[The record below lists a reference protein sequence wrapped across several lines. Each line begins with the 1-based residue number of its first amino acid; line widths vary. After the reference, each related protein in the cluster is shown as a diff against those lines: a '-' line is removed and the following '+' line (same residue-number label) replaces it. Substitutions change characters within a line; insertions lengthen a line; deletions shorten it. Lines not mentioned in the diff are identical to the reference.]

1 MTSSI
6 SQFRR
11 CGLATILIVALVLP
25 AQPAPAIAP
34 AVPIIVKFL
43 VEWAAGYVLS
53 EFVAKLQGQDGGT
66 LKRRLDELSA
76 SREALNGQLQNLR
89 TEQQQLNREVTLLA
103 AKDAAKSA
111 GYEALLA
118 NAAYCSQA
126 GSRRLALYD
135 ALDRLVLPAR
145 RGDAAAQRELYELL
159 RAEGGSSGSELR
171 WATCITGQVQDLRAA
186 LTEVQRAGRDL
197 VVIVDDHTKRLDYI
211 EQYLERA
218 EKERILEQEGRG
230 RKAPAVI
237 LMHEKSLAGWD
248 VARSVTDILTP
259 ATSEAGLKVLQYS
272 GTILADDVIVSLSFW
287 CAPNRQIHEC
297 ALRLHGPG
305 GDLTANAFGP
315 DQKVALQNLP
325 SQLSPEAVRRF
336 ATDLAGRRSVAR

>member
-66 LKRRLDELSA
+66 LKQRLDELSA
-76 SREALNGQLQNLR
+76 SRTALNGELQALR
-89 TEQQQLNREVTLLA
+89 SEQQQLNREVTLLA
-103 AKDAAKSA
+103 AKDAARSA

-118 NAAYCSQA
+118 SAAYCSQA

-135 ALDRLVLPAR
+135 AIDRLALPAH
-145 RGDAAAQRELYELL
+145 RGDASAQRELYGLL
-159 RAEGGSSGSELR
+159 KAETHSADSELR
-171 WATCITGQVQDLRAA
+171 WAKCITGQVRELGAA
-186 LTEVQRAGRDL
+186 IAEIRERQKDL
-197 VVIVDDHTKRLDYI
+197 VITVGNHTRLPDYI
-211 EQYLERA
+211 VQYLESG